1 MSLKFDI
8 NRIKESDIT
17 EFLKFDSKI
26 FYDKN
31 PWTSE
36 DFNFYIK
43 GQTWSQ
49 IIRYNGEIYGIL
61 IVGNNCGS
69 YYIVNLSVLETY
81 RNNGLATLMMK
92 NFAKFLDID
101 DKYSK
106 VTLNVLASNHIAF
119 DFYKRIGFELT
130 KKSRQED
137 YRYTMEIE
145 VDKFKNYFLN

>member
-8 NRIKESDIT
+8 NRIKESDII

-31 PWTSE
+31 PWTPD

-49 IIRYNGEIYGIL
+49 IVRCNGEIYGIL
-61 IVGNNCGS
+61 VIVNNCGS
-69 YYIVNLSVLETY
+69 YHIVNLSVLESY

-101 DKYSK
+101 NKYSK
-106 VTLNVLASNHIAF
+106 VTLNVLESNHIAF
-119 DFYKRIGFELT
+119 DFYKRIGFELI
-130 KKSRQED
+130 KKSRQKD